1 LGIMSFTPLSTRF
14 PKITLDISEGI
25 NYLRNIGGNSPE
37 GEEKMRLYE
46 GFPSAEQIEALTQFA
61 AIHGRNWKSVLRD
74 AWMDGDYQGF
84 ENSHLLQ
91 QVRNTFGPS
100 FL

>member
-1 LGIMSFTPLSTRF
+1 
-14 PKITLDISEGI
+14 
-25 NYLRNIGGNSPE
+25 
-37 GEEKMRLYE
+37 MRLYE
-46 GFPSAEQIEALTQFA
+46 GFPSTEQIEALTQFA

-100 FL
+100 FLIGFRLDKEPATGRTMWSVQEVR

>member
-1 LGIMSFTPLSTRF
+1 
-14 PKITLDISEGI
+14 
-25 NYLRNIGGNSPE
+25 
-37 GEEKMRLYE
+37 MRLYE

-61 AIHGRNWKSVLRD
+61 AVHGRNWKSVLRN

-100 FL
+100 FLIGFRLDKDQATGRAMWSVQEVR

>member
-1 LGIMSFTPLSTRF
+1 
-14 PKITLDISEGI
+14 
-25 NYLRNIGGNSPE
+25 
-37 GEEKMRLYE
+37 MRLYE
-46 GFPSAEQIEALTQFA
+46 GFPSPEQIEALTQFA

-100 FL
+100 FLIGFRLDKDQATGRTMWSVQEVR